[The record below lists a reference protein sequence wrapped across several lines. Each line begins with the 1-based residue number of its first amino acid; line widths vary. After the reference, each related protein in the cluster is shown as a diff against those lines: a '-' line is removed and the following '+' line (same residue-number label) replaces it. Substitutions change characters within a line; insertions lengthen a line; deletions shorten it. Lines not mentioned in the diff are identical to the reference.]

1 MAAQGI
7 GQDQDDEQASPAF
20 PDGLPPAF
28 PHHSNEEDEEDEL
41 DEEEEGIDD
50 EEVAATATDAPKE
63 EEEEDG
69 EGNKMDSSGIE
80 SMNLSANAEAE
91 GSSRKVR
98 KKLFF

>member
-1 MAAQGI
+1 MAA
-7 GQDQDDEQASPAF
+7 P
-20 PDGLPPAF
+20 
-28 PHHSNEEDEEDEL
+28 
-41 DEEEEGIDD
+41 
-50 EEVAATATDAPKE
+50 ATDAPKE

-98 KKLFF
+98 KKKIFFKSEQIIIEIFVF